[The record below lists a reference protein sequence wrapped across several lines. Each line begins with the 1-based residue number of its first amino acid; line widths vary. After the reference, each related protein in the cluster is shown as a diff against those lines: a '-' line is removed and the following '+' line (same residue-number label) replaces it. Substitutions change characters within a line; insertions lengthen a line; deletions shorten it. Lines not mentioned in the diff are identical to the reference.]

1 MPRGQVFLR
10 FFQGGFL
17 HEPLDLEERGLECLA
32 RCGCRQ
38 GFPGMDV
45 SVAGLRAGGLNS
57 DGDDHLPSRCNV
69 QGVGQH
75 LTKTL
80 LVVDDMVGRQHRH
93 DRSRRTRP
101 DHRRAQCDCGAGVAT
116 HGLANDIFF
125 GQLRQLPPDF
135 RRLNGVGDDENV
147 GQRHQR
153 SHPIHG
159 LLQKGTLPQEADQLL
174 GCLLTT
180 HGPEPLASPTS
191 HNDDKTVRRTSANDG
206 RGRGCFPG
214 HRPGCRG
221 WRFFDVLQDLGDFGS
236 RLRGLRLRALNRLC
250 GTGRLLGGHWLHE
263 FDVQPSNTRI
273 HPDSKGFIRQLRV
286 DRALTRVG
294 SPPATPVRTRLPE
307 AASGTRRSSPPWHGP
322 RPA

>member
-1 MPRGQVFLR
+1 MN
-10 FFQGGFL
+10 
-17 HEPLDLEERGLECLA
+17 
-32 RCGCRQ
+32 
-38 GFPGMDV
+38 V

-57 DGDDHLPSRCNV
+57 DGDDHLPSRCHV

-80 LVVDDMVGRQHRH
+80 FVVDDMVGREHRH

-180 HGPEPLASPTS
+180 HGPEPLASSAS
-191 HNDDKTVRRTSANDG
+191 HNDHETVRRTSADDG
-206 RGRGCFPG
+206 RGGRRVPG
-214 HRPGCRG
+214 HGTGRRG
-221 WRFFDVLQDLGDFGS
+221 RGFFNVLDALDRRGS
-236 RLRGLRLRALNRLC
+236 RLRGLRLRA
-250 GTGRLLGGHWLHE
+250 
-263 FDVQPSNTRI
+263 
-273 HPDSKGFIRQLRV
+273 
-286 DRALTRVG
+286 
-294 SPPATPVRTRLPE
+294 
-307 AASGTRRSSPPWHGP
+307 
-322 RPA
+322 